1 MFSNATDVGKHIAPN
16 TIYIYIYI
24 YQFAGII
31 PFNTQPTIS
40 YYIPNPM
47 FLRQRSTFWRS
58 GGVRRGS
65 EGFGGVQGAVRRGSG
80 EIRRGSE
87 GLGEVRRV
95 QGGSGLDTEVQRG
108 SRGG

>member
-24 YQFAGII
+24 SICGNHSIQHTTNHIILYPKSNVFA
-31 PFNTQPTIS
+31 TTIDV
-40 YYIPNPM
+40 
-47 FLRQRSTFWRS
+47 LEV
-58 GGVRRGS
+58 GGGS